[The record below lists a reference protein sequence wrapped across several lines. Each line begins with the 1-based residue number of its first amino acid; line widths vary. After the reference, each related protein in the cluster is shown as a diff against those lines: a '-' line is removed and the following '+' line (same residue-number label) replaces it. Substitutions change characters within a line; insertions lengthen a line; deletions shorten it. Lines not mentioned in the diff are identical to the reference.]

1 MDAAVDQNAQSKI
14 TVQDAIRMTAP
25 GTALR
30 MALDM
35 ILAGHLGALICI
47 GDTDRVLSAGN
58 DGFPLN
64 ISFTANRLF
73 ELSKMDGAIVVD
85 GDLNQILRANFHLN
99 PDANLP
105 TAETGMR
112 HRTASRMSSLTDAM
126 IISVSQR
133 RQIINVYL
141 NGKSLTLQSVAA
153 MMTTANQLLA
163 TLQTTRNAIDKNLT
177 RLSSLELSGLVTLGD
192 VADII
197 SLFELLMKVDADLST
212 SIAQLGREGKA
223 VAMQRRALLGRMYS
237 AYDLLIRD
245 YMASDDQTLVGEI
258 RDRLTES
265 NEQFELG
272 PEEIAEVLG
281 YEGMSAENVMNPRG
295 LRTLSRISVVRE
307 GMAEKIIEEYGSLQ
321 RLIKLLPEDRSG
333 LDRLDIPNPEILVDS
348 LYRMWG
354 RKEM

>member
-1 MDAAVDQNAQSKI
+1 MDVAVDQNAQSKI

-47 GDTDRVLSAGN
+47 GDSDRVLSSGN

-99 PDANLP
+99 PDASLP

-126 IISVSQR
+126 VISVSQR
-133 RQIINVYL
+133 RQIIKVYL
-141 NGKSLTLQSVAA
+141 NGKSFTLQSVAA

-163 TLQTTRNAIDKNLT
+163 TLQTTRLSIDKNLT

-197 SLFELLMKVDADLST
+197 SLFELLMKVDADLSV

-223 VAMQRRALLGRMYS
+223 VAMQRRALMGRMYT

-245 YMASDDQTLVGEI
+245 YMASDDVALVEEI
-258 RDRLTES
+258 RNKLTES
-265 NEQFELG
+265 NEQFELC
-272 PEEIAEVLG
+272 PQEIAEVLG
-281 YEGMSAENVMNPRG
+281 YENMSAEDVMNPRG

-307 GMAEKIIEEYGSLQ
+307 GMAEKILEEYGSLQ
-321 RLIKLLPEDRSG
+321 KLIKRLPEDKSG
-333 LDRLDIPNPEILVDS
+333 LARLDISNPEILLDS

>member
-1 MDAAVDQNAQSKI
+1 MDAAIEQNAQSKI
-14 TVQDAIRMTAP
+14 SVEDAIRITAP

-47 GDTDRVLSAGN
+47 GDSDRILASGN

-73 ELSKMDGAIVVD
+73 ELSKMDGAIVID

-99 PDANLP
+99 PDASLP

-112 HRTASRMSSLTDAM
+112 HRTASRMSTLTDAM
-126 IISVSQR
+126 VISVSQR

-141 NGKSLTLQSVAA
+141 DGKSFQLQSVSA
-153 MMTTANQLLA
+153 MMTTANQLLT
-163 TLQTTRNAIDKNLT
+163 TLQTTRVSLGKSLT

-197 SLFELLMKVDADLST
+197 SLFELLMKVDADLSI
-212 SIAQLGREGKA
+212 SIAQLGHEGKA
-223 VAMQRRALLGRMYS
+223 VAMQKRALMGNMYS

-245 YMASDDQTLVGEI
+245 YMASSNPDLVADI
-258 RDRLTES
+258 RNKLTES
-265 NEQFELG
+265 NEQFELCA
-272 PEEIAEVLG
+272 EEIAEVLG
-281 YEGMSAENVMNPRG
+281 YENMSAENVMTPRG

-321 RLIKLLPEDRSG
+321 QLIKLVPEDRSG